1 MEFLRPGFPGGVP
14 EDFKRSGDI
23 AGQHPVIDNHGDI
36 KGVDGAG
43 HREGEGSAGGGD
55 DGSDLHGLP
64 SPAHRLV
71 FVLHIS
77 PRPCRPAEYRS
88 WNVQLAPAGVT
99 AGKTFTGSTTLLKE
113 FVMWYWATQ
122 LGKAAGRGRSGG

>member
-77 PRPCRPAEYRS
+77 PRPCRPAEDRKSVVSGKRVSVRVDLGGRRS
-88 WNVQLAPAGVT
+88 ITKKNKYKIVQT
-99 AGKTFTGSTTLLKE
+99 YKINK
-113 FVMWYWATQ
+113 
-122 LGKAAGRGRSGG
+122 